1 MPYIQ
6 KDSEGRVIAVSLD
19 HQSGVGWQLAA
30 VESAE
35 LRLFYEQQLGYSDG
49 FRSSDLDLVRVLEDL
64 IGLLSERDIIRFTD
78 FPPAAQK
85 KLIARQ
91 TMRKG
96 NNTLNLLGD
105 NESEFDPI

>member
-6 KDSEGRVIAVSLD
+6 MDANGLVTAVSLD
-19 HQSGVGWQLAA
+19 HQSGEGWQLAA
-30 VESAE
+30 IDSAE
-35 LRLFYEQQLGYSDG
+35 LKLFHERQLGYSDG

-91 TMRKG
+91 TLRKG

-105 NESEFDPI
+105 NESEAGPF